1 MLGETPPRRD
11 AEAGAG
17 AAQPRAA
24 QGGRDFGSGGGQK
37 GPTGGHR
44 GPPVPALTAGR
55 ALGTPKLSPATCT
68 GKGELKTVTDT
79 RLVEQSPKIPNGF
92 KQTQPHVYYFCST
105 SLFKPKH
112 MILRQLTQGF

>member
-1 MLGETPPRRD
+1 MLKQGQVLLSHVLLTVAEIFVLEGDKRD
-11 AEAGAG
+11 PQGATE
-17 AAQPRAA
+17 
-24 QGGRDFGSGGGQK
+24 DS
-37 GPTGGHR
+37 
-44 GPPVPALTAGR
+44 ALTAGR
-55 ALGTPKLSPATCT
+55 ALSTHNLLPATCT

-79 RLVEQSPKIPNGF
+79 RLVEQSSKIPNGF